1 MAYQRKLPILSTLHL
16 LPDAV
21 LNDLEQHS
29 SAPPPINWQKFARD
43 HNVPGDNCVKEFAE
57 KSGDGRQPG
66 SKRKRH
72 LCRGTCTCPTNCEK
86 NSGIMDRT
94 SPNRRNVTLLS
105 LYSCVIQCLQW
116 WFGEVSFKINQTTNH
131 QTGHRWRHREHVQG
145 WTIFEAECRI

>member
-72 LCRGTCTCPTNCEK
+72 LCGGVPVPVPPTVKKIQESWTEQVRTGEMSPCSPFTLVSYNVCNGDLEK
-86 NSGIMDRT
+86 FPLR
-94 SPNRRNVTLLS
+94 
-105 LYSCVIQCLQW
+105 
-116 WFGEVSFKINQTTNH
+116 
-131 QTGHRWRHREHVQG
+131 
-145 WTIFEAECRI
+145 